1 MELKNAY
8 DTEKHFVIDLKKS
21 ELKIILEDVV
31 KCIRVENREMSM
43 GEHNV
48 IRDIKE
54 ILGLSQPE

>member
-43 GEHNV
+43 EEHNV

>member
-31 KCIRVENREMSM
+31 KCIRIENREMSM
-43 GEHNV
+43 GEYNIIQNIKGV
-48 IRDIKE
+48 IGKI
-54 ILGLSQPE
+54 

>member
-1 MELKNAY
+1 MELKNVY
-8 DTEKHFVIDLKKS
+8 DTEKHFVIDFKKS

-43 GEHNV
+43 EEHNV

-54 ILGLSQPE
+54 ILGLSQLE

>member
-1 MELKNAY
+1 MELKNVY
-8 DTEKHFVIDLKKS
+8 DTEKHFVIDFKRS

-43 GEHNV
+43 EEHNV

-54 ILGLSQPE
+54 ILGLS

>member
-8 DTEKHFVIDLKKS
+8 DTEKHFVIDLKRS

-43 GEHNV
+43 EEHNV